1 MKDLKNLMRMFEAIW
16 ISVAFAEA
24 GEQKTAREF
33 IGPKLREAESVE
45 TSHAM

>member
-1 MKDLKNLMRMFEAIW
+1 MTDLMRMFEAIW

-33 IGPKLREAESVE
+33 MGPEPCEAESVE
-45 TSHAM
+45 TCQAT

>member
-1 MKDLKNLMRMFEAIW
+1 MKDLMRMFEAIW

-33 IGPKLREAESVE
+33 MGPELCDAENAE
-45 TSHAM
+45 TCHAM